1 MEKETVKAY
10 LISELW
16 AELLSEDPE
25 SRYEWDEIVQLDGG
39 DLTEYEEPIR
49 EQIRK
54 ENEGLEEN
62 GNLACYLED
71 PSEDLREKVIRIQTD
86 VAVYEGELYGCTV
99 LEFKEEPSER
109 EWDRILD
116 YIFGQFSDGWGEG
129 FEQRDIQV
137 AEGILNVHFWED
149 DLLYRIESQDP
160 RTPQAPQLP
169 AKPKMKLLGEDG
181 NIFAILGRAGRL
193 LRENGQGELVQEM
206 TRRVQESRD
215 YYKALNIISE
225 YVQTEPSKP
234 SGAEERTPKQDNRSQ
249 PER

>member
-1 MEKETVKAY
+1 MVKETVKAY
-10 LISELW
+10 LITELW
-16 AELLSEDPE
+16 AELLSEDSE
-25 SRYEWDEIVQLDGG
+25 SRYEWDEIVHLDGR

-49 EQIRK
+49 EQIKK
-54 ENEGLEEN
+54 ENEGMEED

-71 PSEDLREKVIRIQTD
+71 PSGALREKVLRIQPD
-86 VAVYEGELYGCTV
+86 VAVYEGKLYGCTV

-137 AEGILNVHFWED
+137 AEGILNVHFWQGD
-149 DLLYRIESQDP
+149 GGYQVMDNDP
-160 RTPQAPQLP
+160 RIPPAPS
-169 AKPKMKLLGEDG
+169 KPKMKLLGEDG

-193 LRENGQGELVQEM
+193 LRENGQGDLVQEM

-225 YVQTEPSKP
+225 YVQTELSEP
-234 SGAEERTPKQDNRSQ
+234 SGVEERAPKQNNRSQ
-249 PER
+249 QER